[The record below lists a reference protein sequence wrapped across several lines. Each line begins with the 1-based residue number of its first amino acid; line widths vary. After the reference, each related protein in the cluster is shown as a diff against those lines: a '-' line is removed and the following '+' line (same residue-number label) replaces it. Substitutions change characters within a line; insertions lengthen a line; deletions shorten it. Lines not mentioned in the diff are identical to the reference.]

1 MAPKEQSPTFSD
13 IAMREA
19 LGSPLP
25 PPKTPEFLKDGGSR
39 QMSHYQ
45 RFKQMEEEDYDAYYD
60 AKYGKFGSLGRKE
73 SMGRYRKYQPAKS
86 TEPGIM
92 GSPRLVHRNLKL
104 QPHHTPVHQQVWPLT

>member
-1 MAPKEQSPTFSD
+1 
-13 IAMREA
+13 
-19 LGSPLP
+19 
-25 PPKTPEFLKDGGSR
+25 
-39 QMSHYQ
+39 MSHYQ

-104 QPHHTPVHQQVWPLT
+104 QPHQTPVHQQGWPLKTGFIWLRRHCANKSLVVFFYR